1 MLIRNTTNVDKIIN
15 YKKTES
21 VTIPANSSIDI
32 AVGTKESMVIVAIL
46 VLYKEDVENGSLV
59 IEK

>member
-1 MLIRNTTNVDKIIN
+1 MLIRNTTNADKIIN

-21 VTIPANSSIDI
+21 VTIPANGSIEV
-32 AVGTKESMVIVAIL
+32 AMGTKEAMVVAAIL
-46 VLYKEDVENGSLV
+46 ILYKADLENGSLV

>member
-1 MLIRNTTNVDKIIN
+1 MKVTNTTNADKVIN

-21 VTIPANSSIDI
+21 VTIPANGFIEV
-32 AVGTKESMVIVAIL
+32 AMGTKESVVVAAIL
-46 VLYKEDVENGSLV
+46 ILYKADLENGSLV